1 MTMTILRI
9 STAAAALAAILGGCA
24 NYGSIAP
31 GTGADQVRA
40 RMGTPAEV
48 WKNGDGTE
56 TWEYPTSPNGW
67 YTYMVDLGPDH
78 TVRDVHQVLDDPYF
92 AKIQP
97 GQSRDQV
104 RRVLGAPKD
113 IAQYRRKNEEVW
125 SWRYKEANN
134 WYKLFNVAFDAS
146 SGTVLRTF
154 RLDDPYM
161 YDKGGR
167 GKGG

>member
-1 MTMTILRI
+1 MTMSILRI
-9 STAAAALAAILGGCA
+9 STAAALAAMIAGCA
-24 NYGSIAP
+24 GYRSIAP

-78 TVRDVHQVLDDPYF
+78 AVRDVHQVLDDPYF

-113 IAQYRRKNEEVW
+113 VAQYRGKNEEVW
-125 SWRYKEANN
+125 SWRYKEANS